1 MDLERKAISALK
13 WTAAARLL
21 GQLASW
27 LITLVVIR
35 ILDPGDYG
43 LMAMTAAA
51 VSLAAAVAE
60 FGLGPSIV
68 QRQALPDETLRKL
81 VGFSILLHLVLAVV
95 VASVAP
101 VMAWYFGDARLAPL
115 VRFAALHFVFAALA
129 AAPHALAMRSLDF
142 KLLAQV
148 DLGSGLFA
156 SVVSLALALAD
167 AGAWALVGA
176 AVAGAALRAGLLAIG
191 GDKVRPDFRFVG
203 MAADLKYSSTLATSH
218 ILWSALNQCDAI
230 IGGRILSREAL
241 GTYSVALNLALL
253 PMNKILG
260 VINQV
265 AFSAVA
271 RLQDEAERLQLRLLQ
286 SLRLL
291 AASGIAMLWGLTAV
305 APELV
310 RSVLG
315 AKWEAAILPLQL
327 IGLIVPFRLVM
338 ALLSTAVAGIGRAD
352 VSLRN
357 TVTAAIIWPL
367 CFLLGAQFGATGL
380 AAAWLGAVPLSFAFN
395 SRRVVRALGFGITRL
410 ARCVAGSVVAGTI
423 MLAAV
428 AGARA
433 AAADLSDVVRLGVL
447 IAVGAAVYLVVL
459 VALDRELVSD
469 ARRLLAAAKT

>member
-1 MDLERKAISALK
+1 M
-13 WTAAARLL
+13 
-21 GQLASW
+21 
-27 LITLVVIR
+27 
-35 ILDPGDYG
+35 
-43 LMAMTAAA
+43 
-51 VSLAAAVAE
+51 
-60 FGLGPSIV
+60 
-68 QRQALPDETLRKL
+68 
-81 VGFSILLHLVLAVV
+81 
-95 VASVAP
+95 
-101 VMAWYFGDARLAPL
+101 
-115 VRFAALHFVFAALA
+115 
-129 AAPHALAMRSLDF
+129 
-142 KLLAQV
+142 
-148 DLGSGLFA
+148 
-156 SVVSLALALAD
+156 
-167 AGAWALVGA
+167 
-176 AVAGAALRAGLLAIG
+176 
-191 GDKVRPDFRFVG
+191 
-203 MAADLKYSSTLATSH
+203 
-218 ILWSALNQCDAI
+218 
-230 IGGRILSREAL
+230 SREAL